1 MTIYSFGDI
10 FFIIISLLF
19 IFGIILAFAIYI
31 YFMIEY
37 IKEQKRENEKEE
49 RKK

>member
-1 MTIYSFGDI
+1 MIIYNFGDI

-31 YFMIEY
+31 YFMVEY
-37 IKEQKRENEKEE
+37 IKETKKENEKEE